1 MQRPVFLRTFAPQFG
16 TPTIYRVAV
25 ANISKC
31 ATNLSSET
39 AAVLTAK
46 TRRPSSGCKLRVQ
59 FPGASAVYPSS
70 MRHPNVVQT
79 LGMEH
84 VEGLGTCIVMEYVD
98 GITLAYIHSLGIAHR
113 DLKPQNI
120 ILTRQGLHVKLYKS
134 YR

>member
-1 MQRPVFLRTFAPQFG
+1 
-16 TPTIYRVAV
+16 
-25 ANISKC
+25 
-31 ATNLSSET
+31 
-39 AAVLTAK
+39 
-46 TRRPSSGCKLRVQ
+46 
-59 FPGASAVYPSS
+59 